1 MKKCISVILTI
12 FMVFSLIMIPIN
24 KVYGQADVTA
34 PELISINANIRMYR
48 NDHLKMYKITL

>member
-34 PELISINANIRMYR
+34 PELISIKVDNI
-48 NDHLKMYKITL
+48 